1 MKTKAENS
9 PQVKTTQGF
18 IREIEELVE
27 ETKIDYIDAVLHYCE
42 QNNIEI
48 ETAAAIIR
56 ISPKIKSRI
65 QLEAENAN
73 VLPKTQKLPI

>member
-1 MKTKAENS
+1 MKTLIVKPNS
-9 PQVKTTQGF
+9 VKTLQSF

-27 ETKIDYIDAVLHYCE
+27 NSKIDYIDAVLHYCE
-42 QNNIEI
+42 QNEIEI
-48 ETAAAIIR
+48 ETVASMIKS
-56 ISPKIKSRI
+56 SPKMKSRI